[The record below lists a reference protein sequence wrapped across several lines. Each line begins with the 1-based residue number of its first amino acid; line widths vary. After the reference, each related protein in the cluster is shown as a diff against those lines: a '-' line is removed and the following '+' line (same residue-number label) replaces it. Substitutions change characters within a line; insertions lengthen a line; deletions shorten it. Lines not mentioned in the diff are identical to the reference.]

1 MSDAGDA
8 PPPPLG
14 PRTAAT
20 QVSAVVQAFR
30 SSHGTISRSPTTVQ
44 TPAPSQ
50 VLLAVQTLPSSQ
62 AWPAGSNARR
72 RAAIT
77 GHRVCRHR
85 TARPDRGP
93 RRPAADCAAARR
105 AGQADR
111 PAIASRSSRPSRS
124 GANLAHGPGERH
136 TCRRAIATTLR
147 GCIVVS
153 MKGCPPPRYGSQRTG
168 LPATRAVTPPSAR
181 LTSLRRR
188 GGDGAGGWWEARP
201 GDGVRRRRLGHGDSR
216 RARGVV
222 RSTASGITR
231 CAPPRAPRVD
241 RGVLRARRGRWA

>member
-8 PPPPLG
+8 PPPPLA

-62 AWPAGSNARR
+62 AWSAGSNARR

-77 GHRVCRHR
+77 GHRVCHHR

-147 GCIVVS
+147 GCINE
-153 MKGCPPPRYGSQRTG
+153 G
-168 LPATRAVTPPSAR
+168 LPSAAIRFAADRAA
-181 LTSLRRR
+181 RRR
-188 GGDGAGGWWEARP
+188 
-201 GDGVRRRRLGHGDSR
+201 
-216 RARGVV
+216 
-222 RSTASGITR
+222 
-231 CAPPRAPRVD
+231 AP
-241 RGVLRARRGRWA
+241 

>member
-1 MSDAGDA
+1 MPLVVRSWSGQSRQSCEVKGTSDVRRRG
-8 PPPPLG
+8 
-14 PRTAAT
+14 RTATAPG
-20 QVSAVVQAFR
+20 SPHGGHAGISGRAGNPVVAR
-30 SSHGTISRSPTTVQ
+30 HHIEEPTTVQ
-44 TPAPSQ
+44 TPAQSQ

-147 GCIVVS
+147 GCINE
-153 MKGCPPPRYGSQRTG
+153 G
-168 LPATRAVTPPSAR
+168 LPSAAIRFAADRAA
-181 LTSLRRR
+181 RRR
-188 GGDGAGGWWEARP
+188 
-201 GDGVRRRRLGHGDSR
+201 
-216 RARGVV
+216 
-222 RSTASGITR
+222 
-231 CAPPRAPRVD
+231 AP
-241 RGVLRARRGRWA
+241 